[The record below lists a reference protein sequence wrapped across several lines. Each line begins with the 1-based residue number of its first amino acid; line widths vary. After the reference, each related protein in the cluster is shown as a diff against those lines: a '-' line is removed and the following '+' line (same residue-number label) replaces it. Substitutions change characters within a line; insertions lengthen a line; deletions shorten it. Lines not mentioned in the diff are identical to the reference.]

1 MSAIITQRQTFC
13 VIVEDSHFEH
23 KQQFKMEDK
32 LFTSL

>member
-13 VIVEDSHFEH
+13 VVVEDTHFGH
-23 KQQFKMEDK
+23 KQHFKIDDK